1 MQVLNENGELPKGVM
16 ILIRQLLKMMNF
28 DPELILGQINGIHSS
43 LNRHVAQQDEILSLL
58 KELKNGQSVSDHN
71 PEQRKLNGGSEQS
84 SRTSQGD

>member
-28 DPELILGQINGIHSS
+28 DPELILGQINGIHGL

-58 KELKNGQSVSDHN
+58 KEVKNGQSVSN
-71 PEQRKLNGGSEQS
+71 QGTEQRDLGEGAAQSQRTLNGA
-84 SRTSQGD
+84 